1 MEEWNKKLRE
11 LKDESENPYITQQFA
26 ETIFQQLIPRNK
38 LLKIK
43 NKDKFNQRLGPE
55 FDLWTEHLEEKF
67 PKVLVRAMLNDDDF
81 WKLTLETTKSLR

>member
-1 MEEWNKKLRE
+1 MEEWNKKLRQ

-43 NKDKFNQRLGPE
+43 NKDKFSQRVGPE
-55 FDLWTEHLEEKF
+55 FELWAEQMEEKF
-67 PKVLVRAMLNDDDF
+67 PKPLVRAMLNDDEF
-81 WKLTLETTKSLR
+81 WKLTLETAKSIR